1 MNEVTS
7 RPSRAPEAPQKK
19 NASRQVTRAAL
30 RHASSQSTCCAQLVS
45 RCSVKVDAASRAFYT
60 ASLTDEAAA
69 VTGKRV
75 AARSAITEWIT
86 VANKLVRWVLAGRV
100 AGYGAVRFHYAAEL
114 ALTIA
119 NDRPEANLTAKPDA
133 EASTAPTPKR
143 EPAKVGALKRK
154 VAQGLRNLGVEVSVG
169 VRENA
174 SASRVSHSLEALAAA
189 VLRAQSTI
197 PAAVMADAGLTQ
209 TVIDA
214 LNTAA
219 ENAMSAH
226 AVHVEARTTELSA
239 ARREDV
245 LLGRLVREIRVLA
258 ASSRTTHRDDPEVP
272 AVRSSLLA
280 STKMAKKAA
289 PARPVTPPADPPAP
303 R

>member
-7 RPSRAPEAPQKK
+7 RPSRAPEAPLKK

-30 RHASSQSTCCAQLVS
+30 RHASSQSTCCTQLVS
-45 RCSVKVDAASRAFYT
+45 RCTVKVDAESRAFYT

-75 AARSAITEWIT
+75 AARSAVAEWIT

-119 NDRPEANLTAKPDA
+119 NERPEANTAAKPDA
-133 EASTAPTPKR
+133 ETSTAPTPKS
-143 EPAKVGALKRK
+143 ESAKVGALKRK

-169 VRENA
+169 TRENA
-174 SASRVSHSLEALAAA
+174 SANKVSHSLEALAAA

-214 LNTAA
+214 LNAA
-219 ENAMSAH
+219 AVNAMSAH
-226 AVHVEARTTELSA
+226 TVGVETRTTELSA

-245 LLGRLVREIRVLA
+245 LLGRLIREIRVLA
-258 ASSRTTHRDDPEVP
+258 ASSRTAHRDDPEVP

-280 STKMAKKAA
+280 STKKATKAA